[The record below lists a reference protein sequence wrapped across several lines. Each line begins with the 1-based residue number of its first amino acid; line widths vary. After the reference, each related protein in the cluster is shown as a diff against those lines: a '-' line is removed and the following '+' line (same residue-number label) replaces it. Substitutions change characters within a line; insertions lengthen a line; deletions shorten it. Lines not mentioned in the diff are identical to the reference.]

1 MREMLA
7 YLGLAFFPVTIPL
20 VLFALGARERAQ
32 KAESTLRD
40 IALEAARRGGGLPRE
55 STDVHRALDAIALE
69 VERIAEGQRFTTKLL
84 TERRTSRGDGR
95 VITPH

>member
-40 IALEAARRGGGLPRE
+40 IALEAARRRGNPPTSIAR
-55 STDVHRALDAIALE
+55 STPSRSRWNASRRVSGSRRSCSRSAARAGATA
-69 VERIAEGQRFTTKLL
+69 A
-84 TERRTSRGDGR
+84 
-95 VITPH
+95 